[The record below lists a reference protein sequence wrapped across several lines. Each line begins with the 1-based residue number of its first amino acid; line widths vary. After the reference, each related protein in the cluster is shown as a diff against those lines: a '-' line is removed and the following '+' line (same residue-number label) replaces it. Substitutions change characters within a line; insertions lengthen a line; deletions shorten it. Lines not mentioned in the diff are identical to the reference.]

1 MHWNQKSN
9 TIVNMKSTCKFGFAE
24 KILFFIICSVIIPS
38 QIGCF
43 SWFHY
48 ILKYRPSFWWVRA
61 HSLFL
66 KNFSVALQVTQ
77 SWRLCSRG
85 ANLCHKWLNFTW
97 IVSLMDASNNASKHC
112 LVYFMFWIDQRRIF
126 RRLIDSLFTMRSKI
140 CELCPFDVNK
150 IKKRYECL
158 LCVSFSVNKSIIFVL
173 KCRFKRKSEIS

>member
-1 MHWNQKSN
+1 MINFESNLVCDQANALKSKIKHNCEHEINMQIWFCREN
-9 TIVNMKSTCKFGFAE
+9 T
-24 KILFFIICSVIIPS
+24 FFIICSVIISS

-97 IVSLMDASNNASKHC
+97 IVSLMDASNNTSKHC
-112 LVYFMFWIDQRRIF
+112 LVYFMF
-126 RRLIDSLFTMRSKI
+126 
-140 CELCPFDVNK
+140 
-150 IKKRYECL
+150 
-158 LCVSFSVNKSIIFVL
+158 
-173 KCRFKRKSEIS
+173 